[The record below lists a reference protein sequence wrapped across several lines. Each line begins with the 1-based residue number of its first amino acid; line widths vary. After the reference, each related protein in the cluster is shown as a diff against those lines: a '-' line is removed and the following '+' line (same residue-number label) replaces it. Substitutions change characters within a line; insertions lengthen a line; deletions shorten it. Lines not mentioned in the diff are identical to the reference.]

1 MSGGGKGGGSTS
13 KQEIPKWVEEP
24 SKRNLRRAEV
34 AQQIGYQPYIGPDL
48 AAFSPAQEAARDN
61 TYGAAAAYGLGTPT
75 KSGLPE
81 ATDFGGGIT
90 GYSSFP
96 MFDQAREEM
105 RARDPN
111 SAAIYDSL
119 FGDQNPQADGNEF
132 RGNAARGGGGS
143 NFMDKA
149 KKAGRF
155 GVVGSLF

>member
-61 TYGAAAAYGLGTPT
+61 TYGAAAAYGLGAPT

-132 RGNAARGGGGS
+132 R
-143 NFMDKA
+143 A
-149 KKAGRF
+149 KEGRS
-155 GVVGSLF
+155 GDRRPSLDRFFHRDGK